1 MYGIAARGGSYEFTR
16 LQRAA
21 VHHKQIMEGTKMA
34 ATEMTKGKVIKILMY
49 YRNIDNEIKI
59 NKCIADDLEEQYSSL
74 GALPID
80 GMPKAQNNIS
90 RVTENIALNLPD
102 GLSAEIASYREKISE
117 LHRLKAEI
125 LKEVSCL
132 EFKQKSIVIDFYL
145 YGLKWEQVAVRNH
158 YSERQCKNIRN
169 TALKSL
175 APKFSGNSVI
185 VNYQLTA

>member
-1 MYGIAARGGSYEFTR
+1 
-16 LQRAA
+16 
-21 VHHKQIMEGTKMA
+21 MA
-34 ATEMTKGKVIKILMY
+34 ATEMAKGKVIKILMY

-117 LHRLKAEI
+117 LRRLKAEI

-169 TALKSL
+169 LSL
-175 APKFSGNSVI
+175 I
-185 VNYQLTA
+185 HI